1 MKEGEKNTD
10 KRDVEK
16 IIQGHFIRY
25 FFDFY
30 NLDLNSD
37 EIHVLNII
45 CSFELD
51 NKTYTGS
58 QKYLCTLLKFSKPRA
73 LRVLNQLTIKGYL
86 IKEASKGK
94 QSSIYKINFTF
105 LKEQLLNSAK
115 SAQLTN
121 DNKDVNYGEITQL
134 DTKTNCNDL
143 LQSKSQNC
151 NDLLHQLS
159 QNITVNCNKTL
170 HNKNIYKNNN
180 KNIYAQSKIDAS
192 NSLSQED
199 DTSNTK
205 KEADTKVPTSEKKK
219 KSSSKKDRYAK
230 DDYITDIEVYTQ
242 NKELQEALLDFYQ
255 MRKQNKKPISTA
267 RTTKRLLSKLDN
279 LSDNDNTKIAIVNQ
293 STDHCW
299 QGFFELK
306 NKEAAGNSQP
316 QEVQPP
322 AYKEWQGDEED
333 EPKPP
338 LTEEEKAE
346 LEKRAKEA
354 RKKMNLLS
362 GIISQN

>member
-58 QKYLCTLLKFSKPRA
+58 QKYLCTLLKISKPRA
-73 LRVLNQLTIKGYL
+73 LRILNQLIKKGYL

-115 SAQLTN
+115 TAQL
-121 DNKDVNYGEITQL
+121 KANYGEIPQL
-134 DTKTNCNDL
+134 GAKTNCNDL

-170 HNKNIYKNNN
+170 HNKNIYKNKYKNN
-180 KNIYAQSKIDAS
+180 NNSGGITTIEKQNNELEDVCNMYKREISNKIDCSPLETDNLQKLIEEYGA
-192 NSLSQED
+192 D
-199 DTSNTK
+199 K
-205 KEADTKVPTSEKKK
+205 VKEAIGIAVE
-219 KSSSKKDRYAK
+219 
-230 DDYITDIEVYTQ
+230 
-242 NKELQEALLDFYQ
+242 
-255 MRKQNKKPISTA
+255 QNKK
-267 RTTKRLLSKLDN
+267 KLGYI
-279 LSDNDNTKIAIVNQ
+279 KGV
-293 STDHCW
+293 
-299 QGFFELK
+299 LK
-306 NKEAAGNSQP
+306 NKEAEGNSQP

-354 RKKMNLLS
+354 REKLKTLTN
-362 GIISQN
+362 IISQN

>member
-170 HNKNIYKNNN
+170 HNKNIYKNKYKNN
-180 KNIYAQSKIDAS
+180 NNNNSGGITTIEKQNNELEDVCNMYKREISNKIDCSPLETDNLQKLIEEYGA
-192 NSLSQED
+192 D
-199 DTSNTK
+199 K
-205 KEADTKVPTSEKKK
+205 VKEAIGIAVE
-219 KSSSKKDRYAK
+219 
-230 DDYITDIEVYTQ
+230 
-242 NKELQEALLDFYQ
+242 
-255 MRKQNKKPISTA
+255 QNKK
-267 RTTKRLLSKLDN
+267 KLGYI
-279 LSDNDNTKIAIVNQ
+279 KGV
-293 STDHCW
+293 
-299 QGFFELK
+299 LK
-306 NKEAAGNSQP
+306 NKEAEGNSQP

-322 AYKEWQGDEED
+322 IYKEWNGDEND
-333 EPKPP
+333 ETKPP
-338 LTEEEKAE
+338 LTEAEKAE

-354 RKKMNLLS
+354 REKLKTLTN
-362 GIISQN
+362 IISQN

>member
-58 QKYLCTLLKFSKPRA
+58 QKYLCTLLKISKPRA
-73 LRVLNQLTIKGYL
+73 LRILNQLIKKGYL

-115 SAQLTN
+115 TAQL
-121 DNKDVNYGEITQL
+121 KANYGEIPQL
-134 DTKTNCNDL
+134 GAKTNCNDL

-170 HNKNIYKNNN
+170 HNKNNN
-180 KNIYAQSKIDAS
+180 KNINKNSSSSISTTTLKNNNELEDVCNMYVQEITRQIYCSSIEIESIQKLIIDYGT
-192 NSLSQED
+192 D
-199 DTSNTK
+199 K
-205 KEADTKVPTSEKKK
+205 VKEAIKIAVERNK
-219 KSSSKKDRYAK
+219 KSLG
-230 DDYITDIEVYTQ
+230 YIKGV
-242 NKELQEALLDFYQ
+242 
-255 MRKQNKKPISTA
+255 
-267 RTTKRLLSKLDN
+267 
-279 LSDNDNTKIAIVNQ
+279 
-293 STDHCW
+293 
-299 QGFFELK
+299 LK
-306 NKEAAGNSQP
+306 NKEAEGNSQP

-322 AYKEWQGDEED
+322 IYKEWNGDEND
-333 EPKPP
+333 ETKPP
-338 LTEEEKAE
+338 LTEAEKAE

-354 RKKMNLLS
+354 REKLKTLTN
-362 GIISQN
+362 IISQN

>member
-10 KRDVEK
+10 KKEVEK

-25 FFDFY
+25 FFEFY
-30 NLDLNSD
+30 NLNLNSD

-58 QKYLCTLLKFSKPRA
+58 QKYLCTLLKISKPRA
-73 LRVLNQLTIKGYL
+73 LRILNQLIKKGYL

-115 SAQLTN
+115 TAQL
-121 DNKDVNYGEITQL
+121 KANYGEIPQL
-134 DTKTNCNDL
+134 GAKTNCNDL

-170 HNKNIYKNNN
+170 HNKNNN
-180 KNIYAQSKIDAS
+180 KNINKNNIYSQSEIDTVS
-192 NSLSQED
+192 FSQED
-199 DTSNTK
+199 NNSNTK

-219 KSSSKKDRYAK
+219 NTSSKKEQEEKYLEMFNEFWKLYPKKVDKANARKKWLRLKPNDELFKTIMSALENQITFK
-230 DDYITDIEVYTQ
+230 KWHEIDKQYIP
-242 NKELQEALLDFYQ
+242 N
-255 MRKQNKKPISTA
+255 P
-267 RTTKRLLSKLDN
+267 TTWINGERWEDE
-279 LSDNDNTKIAIVNQ
+279 I
-293 STDHCW
+293 
-299 QGFFELK
+299 
-306 NKEAAGNSQP
+306 KEAEGNSQP
-316 QEVQPP
+316 LNTLSKSDKTICLP
-322 AYKEWQGDEED
+322 AKDE
-333 EPKPP
+333 
-338 LTEEEKAE
+338 LTQ
-346 LEKRAKEA
+346 
-354 RKKMNLLS
+354 S
-362 GIISQN
+362 

>member
-10 KRDVEK
+10 KKEVEK

-25 FFDFY
+25 FFEFY
-30 NLDLNSD
+30 NLNLNSD

-58 QKYLCTLLKFSKPRA
+58 QKYLCTLLKISKPRA
-73 LRVLNQLTIKGYL
+73 LRILNQLIKKGYL

-115 SAQLTN
+115 TAQL
-121 DNKDVNYGEITQL
+121 KANYGEIPQL
-134 DTKTNCNDL
+134 DAKTNCNDL

-205 KEADTKVPTSEKKK
+205 KEADTKVPTS
-219 KSSSKKDRYAK
+219 KKDNTPSKREQEEKYLQMFNEFWKLYPKKRDKANARKKWLKLKPNDELFKTIISALTKQIQSEQWQK
-230 DDYITDIEVYTQ
+230 DNGQYIPY
-242 NKELQEALLDFYQ
+242 
-255 MRKQNKKPISTA
+255 P
-267 RTTKRLLSKLDN
+267 TTWINGERWEDE
-279 LSDNDNTKIAIVNQ
+279 I
-293 STDHCW
+293 
-299 QGFFELK
+299 
-306 NKEAAGNSQP
+306 KEAAGNSQP
-316 QEVQPP
+316 LNTLSKSEITVCLP
-322 AYKEWQGDEED
+322 
-333 EPKPP
+333 
-338 LTEEEKAE
+338 
-346 LEKRAKEA
+346 AKEEW
-354 RKKMNLLS
+354 
-362 GIISQN
+362 

>member
-170 HNKNIYKNNN
+170 HNKNNN
-180 KNIYAQSKIDAS
+180 KNINKNSSSISTTTLKNNNELEDVCNMYVQEITRQIYCSSIEIESIQKLIIDYGT
-192 NSLSQED
+192 D
-199 DTSNTK
+199 K
-205 KEADTKVPTSEKKK
+205 VKEAIKIAVERNK
-219 KSSSKKDRYAK
+219 KSLG
-230 DDYITDIEVYTQ
+230 YIKGV
-242 NKELQEALLDFYQ
+242 
-255 MRKQNKKPISTA
+255 
-267 RTTKRLLSKLDN
+267 
-279 LSDNDNTKIAIVNQ
+279 
-293 STDHCW
+293 
-299 QGFFELK
+299 LK
-306 NKEAAGNSQP
+306 NKEAEGNSQP

-322 AYKEWQGDEED
+322 IYKEWNGDEND
-333 EPKPP
+333 ETKPP
-338 LTEEEKAE
+338 LTEAEKAE

-354 RKKMNLLS
+354 REKLKTLTN
-362 GIISQN
+362 IISQN

>member
-10 KRDVEK
+10 KKEVEK

-58 QKYLCTLLKFSKPRA
+58 QKYLCTLLKISKPRA
-73 LRVLNQLTIKGYL
+73 LRILNQLIKKGYL

-115 SAQLTN
+115 TAQL
-121 DNKDVNYGEITQL
+121 KANYGEIPQL
-134 DTKTNCNDL
+134 GAKTNCNDL

-170 HNKNIYKNNN
+170 HNKNNN
-180 KNIYAQSKIDAS
+180 KNINKNSSSSISTTTLKNNNELEDVCNMYVQEITRQIYCSSIENMYVQEITRQIYCSSIEIESIQKLIIDYGT
-192 NSLSQED
+192 D
-199 DTSNTK
+199 K
-205 KEADTKVPTSEKKK
+205 VKEAIKIAVERNK
-219 KSSSKKDRYAK
+219 KSLG
-230 DDYITDIEVYTQ
+230 YIKGV
-242 NKELQEALLDFYQ
+242 
-255 MRKQNKKPISTA
+255 
-267 RTTKRLLSKLDN
+267 
-279 LSDNDNTKIAIVNQ
+279 
-293 STDHCW
+293 
-299 QGFFELK
+299 LK
-306 NKEAAGNSQP
+306 NKEAEGNSQP

-322 AYKEWQGDEED
+322 IYKEWNGDEND
-333 EPKPP
+333 ETKSP
-338 LTEEEKAE
+338 LTEAEKTE

-354 RKKMNLLS
+354 REKLKTLTN
-362 GIISQN
+362 IISQN

>member
-170 HNKNIYKNNN
+170 HNKNNN
-180 KNIYAQSKIDAS
+180 KNINKNSSSISTTTLKNNNELEDVCNMYVQEITRQIYCSSIEIESIQKLIIDYGT
-192 NSLSQED
+192 D
-199 DTSNTK
+199 K
-205 KEADTKVPTSEKKK
+205 VKEAIKIAVERNK
-219 KSSSKKDRYAK
+219 KSLG
-230 DDYITDIEVYTQ
+230 YIKGV
-242 NKELQEALLDFYQ
+242 
-255 MRKQNKKPISTA
+255 
-267 RTTKRLLSKLDN
+267 
-279 LSDNDNTKIAIVNQ
+279 
-293 STDHCW
+293 
-299 QGFFELK
+299 LK
-306 NKEAAGNSQP
+306 NKEAEGNSQP

-354 RKKMNLLS
+354 RKK
-362 GIISQN
+362 